1 MQTHVQKAL
10 DSWYGAWELHQET
23 AQEAFTAAFPA
34 LTPATRCQCFG
45 PTLRWTTPGEGGG
58 KVCLDD
64 HGRATIEF
72 ENVPK
77 TAVGTAMT
85 ECWGADWFNEGAG
98 GFAEAEPGQYH
109 YEDEQTYA
117 EYEFDVNAD
126 GTVTFGISYVK
137 VDDIVTMLDALER
150 ALAEHRTARL
160 G

>member
-1 MQTHVQKAL
+1 VEAHVTQAL
-10 DSWYGAWELHQET
+10 DNWYGAWALQQET
-23 AQEAFTAAFPA
+23 AQDAFNAAFPA
-34 LTPATRCQCFG
+34 LDPADRCQCFG
-45 PTLRWTTPGEGGG
+45 PTLRWMTPGEGTG

-64 HGRATIEF
+64 HGRVTIEF

-77 TAVGTAMT
+77 GAVGTAMK
-85 ECWGADWFNEGAG
+85 ECWGADWFDEGPD

-150 ALAEHRTARL
+150 ALAIQRPA
-160 G
+160 